1 MTGFQTEVLR
11 ELRTPAEVTAEQP
24 VEINV
29 SLHPAV
35 AHQLAQFAKRSTFN
49 TFYEFTEGHLSEE
62 ERKQRAYQMIAG
74 VEAVGAAL
82 AKAGHAPR

>member
-1 MTGFQTEVLR
+1 MSAFQTEVR
-11 ELRTPAEVTAEQP
+11 RNMPTPAELAADAP
-24 VEINV
+24 VEISV

-49 TFYEFTEGHLSEE
+49 TFYEFTEAHLSDD

-74 VEAVGAAL
+74 IDAVGAAL
-82 AKAGHAPR
+82 AAAGYAPR